1 LYLGCYHLS
10 VVLYWFNLFYCGCF
24 LLEPNMNYPV
34 ELTGSVTPGN
44 PDSPPVVAPQ
54 NELSEILKQ
63 ILEIQKEMLN
73 HQRAALAA
81 HDHAARWK
89 SFISRWPDDFPGLP
103 EMSKNAL
110 PHLEKAY
117 GKMIYDIVERIS
129 DDSDCIDN
137 EFGLQEFLDRYG
149 MRLAQIGTLLNLVAP
164 LADLGNNPES

>member
-1 LYLGCYHLS
+1 MIYELAIGGSAVGTGLNTPPHFAEDAAKTIAKNTQLPFCS
-10 VVLYWFNLFYCGCF
+10 A
-24 LLEPNMNYPV
+24 PN
-34 ELTGSVTPGN
+34 
-44 PDSPPVVAPQ
+44 
-54 NELSEILKQ
+54 KF
-63 ILEIQKEMLN
+63 
-73 HQRAALAA
+73 AALAA